1 MSPIL
6 YNVAQLLREG
16 PGATRERPIHG
27 DLFKIDENNPGP
39 VHIEGNALL
48 VRTPR
53 GVLVT
58 GHAQADLVLA
68 CRRCLEPVQTG
79 VSIDFEEEYTA
90 TIDVETGLS
99 LPLTEDDDRASL
111 IDDQHILDLTEVL
124 RQYIVIESTG
134 SGLCRPDCKGLCPE
148 CGSNLNLGECECD
161 RSVIDP
167 RWAALYKLAND
178 AKDQS

>member
-16 PGATRERPIHG
+16 MGATRERAIDG

-39 VHIEGNALL
+39 VHVRGKALL

-58 GHAQADLVLA
+58 GHAEAPLVLN
-68 CRRCLEPVQTG
+68 CRRCLEPVCTG
-79 VSIDFEEEYTA
+79 VCIDFEEEYIA
-90 TIDVETGLS
+90 TIDVETGLG

-111 IDDQHILDLTEVL
+111 IDDQHILDLTEML
-124 RQYIVIESTG
+124 RQYITIESTR
-134 SGLCRPDCKGLCPE
+134 SGLCRPDCKGLCPS
-148 CGSNLNLGECECD
+148 CGSNLNLGPCQCD
-161 RSVIDP
+161 QTVVDP
-167 RWAALYKLAND
+167 RWAVLSKLVDDTDN
-178 AKDQS
+178 QG